1 MTTGHFLS
9 ENSFI
14 LVVVFIKIEHIFIIF
29 KYYSKAQ
36 RIKKKFSELS
46 PPLKKKKT
54 VDILVY
60 IFLRPSF
67 IMEFLYFKAHKNYLQ
82 GY

>member
-29 KYYSKAQ
+29 NYYSKAQ
-36 RIKKKFSELS
+36 RIKKKFSEL
-46 PPLKKKKT
+46 PPPIKKKKRQLT
-54 VDILVY
+54 FWC
-60 IFLRPSF
+60 IFFLDLPS
-67 IMEFLYFKAHKNYLQ
+67 
-82 GY
+82 

>member
-29 KYYSKAQ
+29 NYYSKAQ
-36 RIKKKFSELS
+36 RIKKKFSEL
-46 PPLKKKKT
+46 PPPIKKKKKT

-67 IMEFLYFKAHKNYLQ
+67 MMEFLYFKGHKN
-82 GY
+82 

>member
-14 LVVVFIKIEHIFIIF
+14 LVVFIKIVHIFIIF

-36 RIKKKFSELS
+36 RIKKKFSEL
-46 PPLKKKKT
+46 PPTIKKKK
-54 VDILVY
+54 D
-60 IFLRPSF
+60 S
-67 IMEFLYFKAHKNYLQ
+67 
-82 GY
+82 